1 MRSSVAALLALA
13 ILLGASPAHAQ
24 QPGDEVRGAL
34 ARASAAIE
42 AASQAPEGDRARLVA
57 EALATLDSSA
67 PLAADKWL
75 HEPLVSS
82 PPDLS
87 RARTRFA
94 AALAASPAVQA
105 DRDPTSARAALSD
118 VLALSAFQEHDW
130 ISDLPAWLV
139 PAALVVKAV
148 LDFIWNAM
156 RWPLDRLLDLIA
168 RIVGDVLRGPIVVML
183 AVLVVLGLAL
193 LYQRGLRSA
202 IVRQAE
208 VAGADQPLPP
218 TASEALAL
226 AAHRGAA
233 GRYREACHFVLLS
246 TLLAI
251 EERGQTR
258 FDPSATNRE
267 HLAKL
272 AGWPP
277 VARALERV
285 VARFDHI
292 WYGQNAATEADY
304 RELLSLASGVSEVA
318 G

>member
-1 MRSSVAALLALA
+1 MRLFALLALA
-13 ILLGASPAHAQ
+13 ILFGTSLARAQ
-24 QPGDEVRGAL
+24 QPTDDVRAAL
-34 ARASAAIE
+34 ARAAAAIE
-42 AASQAPEGDRARLVA
+42 AAGRAPENERAPLVSD
-57 EALATLDSSA
+57 ALAALDSAA
-67 PLAADKWL
+67 PLATDNWL
-75 HEPLVSS
+75 REPLVSS

-87 RARTRFA
+87 RGRTRLA
-94 AALAASPAVQA
+94 AALAASTVVRA
-105 DRDPTSARAALSD
+105 DHDPTSARAALTD
-118 VLALSAFQEHDW
+118 VLALPAFQEHDW
-130 ISDLPAWLV
+130 LSDLPAWLL
-139 PAALVVKAV
+139 PAALVIRAV
-148 LDFIWNAM
+148 LEFIWNAM
-156 RWPLDRLLDLIA
+156 RWPLDRLWDLVA

-183 AVLVVLGLAL
+183 ALLVVVGLAL

-208 VAGADQPLPP
+208 VSRGDQPLPP
-218 TASEALAL
+218 TASEALSL
-226 AAHRGAA
+226 AARQSAA

-267 HLAKL
+267 HLARL

-277 VARALERV
+277 GARALERV
-285 VARFDHI
+285 VARFDRI

-304 RELLSLASGVSEVA
+304 RELLSLASGVSEAA